1 MNERRMALALSTLAA
16 LVALVSVHG
25 AAMAQMPLA
34 TYEGA
39 DRLDRIV
46 AAAKKEGT
54 LTLST
59 TIAEKDLQHFGGPD
73 A

>member
-1 MNERRMALALSTLAA
+1 MKTLLKIALSLIALAGASAA
-16 LVALVSVHG
+16 L
-25 AAMAQMPLA
+25 AQTPLA

>member
-1 MNERRMALALSTLAA
+1 MKTLPKIALSLIALAGGSAA
-16 LVALVSVHG
+16 L
-25 AAMAQMPLA
+25 AQTPLA